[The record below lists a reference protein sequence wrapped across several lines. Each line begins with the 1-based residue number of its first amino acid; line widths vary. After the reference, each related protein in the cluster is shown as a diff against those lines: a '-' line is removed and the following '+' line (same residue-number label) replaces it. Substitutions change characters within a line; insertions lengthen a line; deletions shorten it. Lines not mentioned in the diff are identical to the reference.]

1 MPSGHRDFMSPGR
14 VPGTFVIFLDDAYQ
28 QHRPTVWLLGH
39 NGDEPGNSDAA
50 PVWPG
55 NRF

>member
-1 MPSGHRDFMSPGR
+1 MSPGR